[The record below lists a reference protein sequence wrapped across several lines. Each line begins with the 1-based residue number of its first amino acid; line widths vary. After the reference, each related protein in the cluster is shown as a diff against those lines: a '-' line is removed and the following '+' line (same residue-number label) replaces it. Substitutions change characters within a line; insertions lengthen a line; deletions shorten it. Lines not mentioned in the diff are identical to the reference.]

1 MAAADNGRISKGK
14 KVTKMSESEFAAML
28 RGYLCDARTRAAGTA
43 RDTLAGI
50 ATIGNVIEL
59 AGRVK
64 EEPLSVSQGA

>member
-1 MAAADNGRISKGK
+1 
-14 KVTKMSESEFAAML
+14 MSESEFAAML

-50 ATIGNVIEL
+50 PTIGNVNEL